1 VEQQPAIP
9 GRADVRSEFRPPRAP
24 PGFAQSRERILTLL
38 IVAKP
43 TGVAGMKA
51 LSSSEAVGDDPAV
64 KRLSDFFEEF
74 DSGLHVLVVF
84 GCPDSKLCVSAR

>member
-1 VEQQPAIP
+1 
-9 GRADVRSEFRPPRAP
+9 
-24 PGFAQSRERILTLL
+24 
-38 IVAKP
+38 
-43 TGVAGMKA
+43 MKA